1 MARFSAAS
9 MAAISVATCAACST
23 TTLSG
28 QATIS
33 PSARGAS
40 PVPEVVV
47 VLDGKSIPLKPG
59 PTCIGDTKNILIL
72 ARFEETEE
80 SKVTADIGITEPLT
94 VHSVLIKSIGGQ
106 DYFWEATSIRPD
118 ALTATKSGRTVTVTG
133 EISDRDLK
141 MTDKKQVEIQ
151 AINCPGT

>member
-1 MARFSAAS
+1 M
-9 MAAISVATCAACST
+9 
-23 TTLSG
+23 
-28 QATIS
+28 
-33 PSARGAS
+33 
-40 PVPEVVV
+40 
-47 VLDGKSIPLKPG
+47 
-59 PTCIGDTKNILIL
+59 
-72 ARFEETEE
+72 
-80 SKVTADIGITEPLT
+80 TADIGITEPLT